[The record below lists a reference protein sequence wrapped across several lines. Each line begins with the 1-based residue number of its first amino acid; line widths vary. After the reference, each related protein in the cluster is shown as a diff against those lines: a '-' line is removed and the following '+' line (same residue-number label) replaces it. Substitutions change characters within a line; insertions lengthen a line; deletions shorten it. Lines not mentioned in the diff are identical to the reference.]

1 MVNTIPSIKKEV
13 ERRAISRLCHF
24 TPSRNLGHIMDDPR
38 GILASVHLNSDEKSV
53 FNPTDSDRLDGY
65 PNHVS
70 CSIQYPNSWYF
81 KQARDRE
88 TLYRDWVVLLIHN
101 RYLWHVGTKFSQC
114 NAATEG
120 GRLIGVGIEKFNAMF
135 EHTVEG
141 TRTFT
146 RSSLHPA
153 FLPTDQQAEVLIPD
167 QVFKKDVIGIAVE
180 NEAQARRELVRLSQ
194 LGVSQP
200 KTIIVPEFFQ
210 PKKLSQLLR
219 SGNEPAER
227 VYSTE

>member
-1 MVNTIPSIKKEV
+1 MNRIIQSIRNEV
-13 ERRAISRLCHF
+13 ERREISRLCHF

-38 GILASVHLNSDEKSV
+38 GILASVHLNSDEKAV
-53 FNPTDSDRLDGY
+53 FNPTDSERLDGY

-81 KQARDRE
+81 KEARKRE
-88 TLYRDWVVLLIHN
+88 KLYRDWVVLLIN
-101 RYLWHVGTKFSQC
+101 SRYLWQVGTKFSHC

-135 EHTVEG
+135 EQTVEG

-146 RSSLHPA
+146 RSPLHPP

-167 QVFKKDVIGIAVE
+167 QVLKKDVIGIAVE
-180 NEAQARRELVRLSQ
+180 NEAQARRELARLNQ
-194 LGVSQP
+194 LGVSLP
-200 KTIIVPEFFQ
+200 TTVIVPEFFQ
-210 PKKLSQLLR
+210 PNKLSQLLR
-219 SGNEPAER
+219 SGLTPIER
-227 VYSTE
+227 VYLEG